1 MYRKITADVLFDGLN
16 YLPTASVLV
25 MDGSGSIIDL
35 IARDDAGE
43 DVQELPGLLTPG
55 HINAHCHLELSHL
68 KGVIPPG
75 TGMIDFLS
83 GVMEQRESSEEKM
96 LDAIAAAEQSMLD
109 AGIVAVGD
117 ICNTDITEAQKRRHN
132 LIYHNFVEVSGV
144 PPEVA
149 EARLN
154 RARMVLDKLQ
164 ADGEGIAGIVPHA
177 PYSVSEKLLMMLG
190 TEKKTD
196 VFTIHCQESEA
207 EMEFF
212 SKREGPFVS
221 FFNRWNIMTEHFP
234 NTIKNS
240 LAYVLP
246 HLPSDRNLI
255 LVHNVCSHQ
264 QDIELSQQHFSQ
276 HPDKLF
282 HALCPSANQYISSRL
297 PDVRMMHAM
306 GCRFVL
312 GTDSLAS
319 NTALS
324 IWQEIKLLAETYEDI
339 PVKTWLRAA
348 THEGARALKL
358 EHQLGLFRKGMSPG
372 MFHAELETDLLER
385 INVEISL

>member
-1 MYRKITADVLFDGLN
+1 LYRKITADVLFDGME
-16 YLPTASVLV
+16 YLPSASVLV
-25 MDGSGSIIDL
+25 IDGSGCVVDVVK
-35 IARDDAGE
+35 RDEAGE
-43 DVQELPGLLTPG
+43 DVQELRGLLMPG

-68 KGVIPPG
+68 KDVILPG
-75 TGMIDFLS
+75 TGMVDFLS
-83 GVMEQRESSEEKM
+83 GVMEQRESSEEKI
-96 LDAIAAAEQSMLD
+96 LNAIAAAEQSMLD

-117 ICNTDITEAQKRRHN
+117 ICNTDITATQKRN
-132 LIYHNFVEVSGV
+132 KKLIYHHFVEVSGV
-144 PPEVA
+144 APDQA
-149 EARLN
+149 DARLE
-154 RARMVLDKLQ
+154 RANTVLKTLQ
-164 ADGEGIAGIVPHA
+164 SVGGRTSIVPHA
-177 PYSVSEKLLMMLG
+177 PYSVSERLLSMLAAEEE
-190 TEKKTD
+190 TE

-212 SKREGPFVS
+212 SERSGSFVS
-221 FFNRWNIMTEHFP
+221 FFDHWNISTAHFP
-234 NTIKNS
+234 KNIKNS

-255 LVHNVCSHQ
+255 LVHNVASQQ
-264 QDIELSQQHFSQ
+264 QDIALAHEHFSQ

-282 HALCPSANQYISSRL
+282 HALCPSANAYISSSL
-297 PDVRMMHAM
+297 PDVRMMHEM

-324 IWQEIKLLAETYEDI
+324 IWQEISLLTERFEDI

-358 EHQLGLFRKGMSPG
+358 ENQLGRFRKGMTPG
-372 MFHAELETDLLER
+372 LFHAELEEGFLARLNAE
-385 INVEISL
+385 NNQ

>member
-1 MYRKITADVLFDGLN
+1 MYRKITADVLFDGME
-16 YLPTASVLV
+16 YLPSASVLV
-25 MDGSGSIIDL
+25 IDGSGCVVDVVK
-35 IARDDAGE
+35 RDEAGE
-43 DVQELPGLLTPG
+43 DVQELRGLLMPG

-68 KGVIPPG
+68 KDVILPG
-75 TGMIDFLS
+75 TGMVDFLS
-83 GVMEQRESSEEKM
+83 GVMEQRESSEEKI
-96 LDAIAAAEQSMLD
+96 LNAIAAAEQSMLD

-117 ICNTDITEAQKRRHN
+117 ICNTDITATQKRN
-132 LIYHNFVEVSGV
+132 KKLIYHHFVEVSGV
-144 PPEVA
+144 APDQA
-149 EARLN
+149 DARLE
-154 RARMVLDKLQ
+154 RANTVLKTLQ
-164 ADGEGIAGIVPHA
+164 SVGGRTSIVPHA
-177 PYSVSEKLLMMLG
+177 PYSVSERLLSMLAAEEE
-190 TEKKTD
+190 TE

-212 SKREGPFVS
+212 SERSGSFVS
-221 FFNRWNIMTEHFP
+221 FFDHWNISTAHFP
-234 NTIKNS
+234 KNIKNS

-255 LVHNVCSHQ
+255 LVHNVASQQ
-264 QDIELSQQHFSQ
+264 QDIALAQEHFSQ

-282 HALCPSANQYISSRL
+282 HALCPSANAYISSSL
-297 PDVRMMHAM
+297 PDVRMMHEM

-324 IWQEIKLLAETYEDI
+324 IWQEISLLTERFEDI

-358 EHQLGLFRKGMSPG
+358 DHQLGLFRKGMSPG
-372 MFHAELETDLLER
+372 MFHAELETELLER
-385 INVEISL
+385 IKAEISQ